1 MSRSVV
7 LPVLLWSISASGA
20 EEPPP
25 DQPVIELEMLTVT
38 ATKTGRSA
46 FPAWVSVVGS
56 ERIESEQPQSIGDL
70 LEELPNV
77 ELLSGPRRIG
87 ETANIRG
94 FDEER
99 IVATIDGA
107 RQNSYRF

>member
-25 DQPVIELEMLTVT
+25 DQPEIELEMLTVT

-46 FPAWVSVVGS
+46 FEVPAWVSVVGS
-56 ERIESEQPQSIGDL
+56 EH
-70 LEELPNV
+70 
-77 ELLSGPRRIG
+77 RIG
-87 ETANIRG
+87 
-94 FDEER
+94 
-99 IVATIDGA
+99 ATTEH
-107 RQNSYRF
+107 R